1 MLLVQIY
8 FILFYFIFIL
18 YIFFISL
25 LSDYLLKLVR
35 QLTMKKFINLLVNGI
50 GMEGSFILL

>member
-8 FILFYFIFIL
+8 FIL

-35 QLTMKKFINLLVNGI
+35 QLTMKKFISLLVNGI

>member
-8 FILFYFIFIL
+8 FILYFFL

-35 QLTMKKFINLLVNGI
+35 QLTMKKFISLLVNGI

>member
-8 FILFYFIFIL
+8 FIL